1 MLIFVLLF
9 LFGIDCF
16 PSIFVISGVAF
27 GWTSILKKIDITFIF
42 LLIGGNLFFIDY
54 LESDGITFSCFLLCQ
69 NLLVLLLVIIFE
81 CCTRGCSRVCESMIE
96 LFGLLWIGN
105 RHLILMTPFP
115 THIHVFG
122 FILLG
127 FYMFKLILS
136 ECLVSHRFQ
145 LGQSVIMHIVMIVLY
160 LLSFQQVIE
169 LSLHIIILIVDIVII
184 GIL

>member
-1 MLIFVLLF
+1 
-9 LFGIDCF
+9 
-16 PSIFVISGVAF
+16 
-27 GWTSILKKIDITFIF
+27 
-42 LLIGGNLFFIDY
+42 
-54 LESDGITFSCFLLCQ
+54 
-69 NLLVLLLVIIFE
+69 
-81 CCTRGCSRVCESMIE
+81 
-96 LFGLLWIGN
+96 
-105 RHLILMTPFP
+105 MTPFP

-122 FILLG
+122 FILLD
-127 FYMFKLILS
+127 FYMFNLILS